1 MKAKKFLKEQAN
13 ADKRALLEESNPQ
26 VYTAEIEK
34 NKAEAPAIGFWARNS
49 KWILT
54 LAGTLAGAVVLVC
67 VFVFYPRNNV
77 VYYEQNFVV
86 SDSTVAELEADM
98 KEFEINIG
106 ESYSVKVKK
115 TTDSVSG
122 DTLYYNVTATDKLLS
137 LIKVEFVSVCNKDYT
152 YPDFEISEEFIQT
165 TLSGCTVYYHQIV
178 SENTE
183 YEGLYNVTAKAQI
196 KKGNEYIYITE
207 YTELADNEQGSL
219 LKLIGEMFI

>member
-13 ADKRALLEESNPQ
+13 ADKRALLEESEPQ

-34 NKAEAPAIGFWARNS
+34 NKAEIPAGGFWTRNS
-49 KWILT
+49 KWILA

-77 VYYEQNFVV
+77 VYYEQNFV
-86 SDSTVAELEADM
+86 SNDSTVAELNADM
-98 KEFEINIG
+98 KEFDINID
-106 ESYSVKVKK
+106 ENYTVKVKK

-122 DTLYYNVTATDKLLS
+122 DTIYYNVNVD
-137 LIKVEFVSVCNKDYT
+137 VNDFFHFEFLAVCNKNYS
-152 YPDFEISEEFIQT
+152 YSDFEITEEFIET
-165 TLSGCTVYYHQIV
+165 TLSGSTVKYHQIATQDR
-178 SENTE
+178 EF
-183 YEGLYNVTAKAQI
+183 GLYDLTAKAQI